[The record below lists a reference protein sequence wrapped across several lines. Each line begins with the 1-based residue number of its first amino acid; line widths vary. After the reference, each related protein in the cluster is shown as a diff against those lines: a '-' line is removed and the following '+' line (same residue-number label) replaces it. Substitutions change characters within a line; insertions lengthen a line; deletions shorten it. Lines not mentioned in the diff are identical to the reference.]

1 MATGQIRQS
10 LSGYYD
16 IYSEGR
22 MYRTRARGNFRK
34 KGQTPLVG
42 DYVEFK
48 ADNENEG
55 YVLKI
60 LERRNQLVRPP
71 VANVDCAIVVTACV
85 EPDFSSNLLDRQL
98 VMLRANDIEPVLY
111 FSKADLM
118 DEAAAE
124 RMKPVFDYYGR
135 YFRTVVR
142 DSGMSDEELTAALL
156 GDRRDDVVIVMGQT
170 GAGKSTLLNSLDPE
184 LALETSE
191 ISKALSRGKHTT
203 RKVSLLDVRGHLIA
217 DTPGFSSF
225 DLRGIERERL
235 PFLFDDFNEYAPQ
248 CRFRGCLHLSEP
260 DCAVKEAVAKGEV
273 LESRYENYRLFQKM
287 IEEQK
292 PRYRR

>member
-1 MATGQIRQS
+1 MAKGQIRQS

-16 IYSEGR
+16 IFSEGKT
-22 MYRTRARGNFRK
+22 YRTRARGTFRK

-60 LERRNQLVRPP
+60 LERKNQLVRPP

-98 VMLRANDIEPVLY
+98 VMLSENEIVPILY

-118 DEAAAE
+118 DETTKE
-124 RMKPVFDYYGR
+124 RMLPVFDYYSK
-135 YFRTVVR
+135 YYRTVVSEK
-142 DSGMSDEELTAALL
+142 DMADEELVSALL
-156 GDRRDDVVIVMGQT
+156 EEAGNVLVVMGQT
-170 GAGKSTLLNSLDPE
+170 GAGKSTLLNRLDPK
-184 LALETSE
+184 LKLETGE
-191 ISKALSRGKHTT
+191 ISKALSRGRHTT
-203 RKVSLLDVRGHLIA
+203 RKVSLMDVKGHLIA

-225 DLRGIERERL
+225 ELREIEKERL
-235 PFLFDDFNEYAPQ
+235 SSLFEDFNEYSPQ
-248 CRFRGCLHLSEP
+248 CRFRGCLHLNEP
-260 DCAVKEAVAKGEV
+260 DCAVKAAVLEGKI
-273 LESRYENYRLFQKM
+273 LESRYENYKLFQKM
-287 IEEQK
+287 IQEQK
-292 PRYRR
+292 PRYKR

>member
-1 MATGQIRQS
+1 MAKGQIRQS

-16 IYSEGR
+16 IFSEGKT
-22 MYRTRARGNFRK
+22 YRTRARGNFRK

-60 LERRNQLVRPP
+60 LERKNQLVRPP

-98 VMLRANDIEPVLY
+98 VMLSENEIVPILY

-118 DEAAAE
+118 DETTKE
-124 RMKPVFDYYGR
+124 RMLPVFDYYSKYYR
-135 YFRTVVR
+135 MVVSEK
-142 DSGMSDEELTAALL
+142 DMADEELVSALL
-156 GDRRDDVVIVMGQT
+156 EEAGNVLVVMGQT
-170 GAGKSTLLNSLDPE
+170 GAGKSTLLNRLDPK
-184 LALETSE
+184 LKLETGE
-191 ISKALSRGKHTT
+191 ISKALSRGRHTT
-203 RKVSLLDVRGHLIA
+203 RKVSLMDVKGHLIA

-225 DLRGIERERL
+225 ELREIEKERL
-235 PFLFDDFNEYAPQ
+235 SSLFEDFNEYSPQ
-248 CRFRGCLHLSEP
+248 CRFRGCLHLNEP
-260 DCAVKEAVAKGEV
+260 DCAVKAAVLEGKI
-273 LESRYENYRLFQKM
+273 LESRYENYKLFQKM
-287 IEEQK
+287 IQEQK
-292 PRYRR
+292 PRYKR

>member
-1 MATGQIRQS
+1 MAKGQIRQS

-16 IYSEGR
+16 IFSEGKT
-22 MYRTRARGNFRK
+22 YRTRARGNFRK

-60 LERRNQLVRPP
+60 LERKNQLVRPP

-98 VMLRANDIEPVLY
+98 VMLSENEIVPILY

-118 DEAAAE
+118 DETTKE
-124 RMKPVFDYYGR
+124 RMLPVFDYYSK
-135 YFRTVVR
+135 YYRTVVSEK
-142 DSGMSDEELTAALL
+142 DMADEELVSALL
-156 GDRRDDVVIVMGQT
+156 EEAGSVLVVMGQT
-170 GAGKSTLLNSLDPE
+170 GAGKSTLLNRLDPK
-184 LALETSE
+184 LKLETGE
-191 ISKALSRGKHTT
+191 ISKALSRGRHTT
-203 RKVSLLDVRGHLIA
+203 RKVSLMDVKGHLIA

-225 DLRGIERERL
+225 ELREIEKERL
-235 PFLFDDFNEYAPQ
+235 SSLFEDFNEYSPQ
-248 CRFRGCLHLSEP
+248 CRFRGCLHLNEP
-260 DCAVKEAVAKGEV
+260 DCAVKAAVLEGKI
-273 LESRYENYRLFQKM
+273 LESRYENYKLFQKM
-287 IEEQK
+287 IQEQK
-292 PRYRR
+292 PRYKR

>member
-1 MATGQIRQS
+1 MAKGQIRQS

-16 IYSEGR
+16 IFSEGKT
-22 MYRTRARGNFRK
+22 YRTRARGNFRK

-60 LERRNQLVRPP
+60 LERKNQLVRPP

-98 VMLRANDIEPVLY
+98 VMLSENEIVPILY

-118 DEAAAE
+118 DETTKE
-124 RMKPVFDYYGR
+124 RMLPVFDYYSK
-135 YFRTVVR
+135 YYRTVV
-142 DSGMSDEELTAALL
+142 SEKNMADEELVSALL
-156 GDRRDDVVIVMGQT
+156 EEAGNVLVVMGQT
-170 GAGKSTLLNSLDPE
+170 GAGKSTLLNRLDPK
-184 LALETSE
+184 LKLETGE
-191 ISKALSRGKHTT
+191 ISKALSRGRHTT
-203 RKVSLLDVRGHLIA
+203 RKVSLMDVKGHLIA

-225 DLRGIERERL
+225 ELREIEKERL
-235 PFLFDDFNEYAPQ
+235 SSLFEDFNEYSPQ
-248 CRFRGCLHLSEP
+248 CRFRGCLHLNEP
-260 DCAVKEAVAKGEV
+260 DCAVKAAVLEGKI
-273 LESRYENYRLFQKM
+273 LESRYENYKLFQKM
-287 IEEQK
+287 IQEQK
-292 PRYRR
+292 EKLKL

>member
-1 MATGQIRQS
+1 MTKGQIRQS

-16 IYSEGR
+16 IFSEGKT
-22 MYRTRARGNFRK
+22 YRTRARGNFRK

-60 LERRNQLVRPP
+60 LERKNQLVRPP

-98 VMLRANDIEPVLY
+98 VMLSENEIVPILY

-118 DEAAAE
+118 DETTKE
-124 RMKPVFDYYGR
+124 RMLPVFDYYSK
-135 YFRTVVR
+135 YYRTVVSEK
-142 DSGMSDEELTAALL
+142 DMADEELVSALL
-156 GDRRDDVVIVMGQT
+156 EEAGSVLVVMGQT
-170 GAGKSTLLNSLDPE
+170 GAGKSTLLNRLDPK
-184 LALETSE
+184 LKLETGE
-191 ISKALSRGKHTT
+191 ISKALSRGRHTT
-203 RKVSLLDVRGHLIA
+203 RKVSLMDVKGHLIA

-225 DLRGIERERL
+225 ELREIEKERL
-235 PFLFDDFNEYAPQ
+235 SSLFEDFNEYSPQ
-248 CRFRGCLHLSEP
+248 CRFRGCLHLNEP
-260 DCAVKEAVAKGEV
+260 DCAVKAAVLEGKI
-273 LESRYENYRLFQKM
+273 LESRYENYKLFQKM
-287 IEEQK
+287 IQEQK
-292 PRYRR
+292 PRYKR

>member
-1 MATGQIRQS
+1 MAKGQIRQS

-16 IYSEGR
+16 IFSEGKT
-22 MYRTRARGNFRK
+22 YRTRARGNFRK

-60 LERRNQLVRPP
+60 LERKNQLVRPP

-98 VMLRANDIEPVLY
+98 VMLSENEIVPILY

-118 DEAAAE
+118 DETTKD
-124 RMKPVFDYYGR
+124 RMLPVFDYYSK
-135 YFRTVVR
+135 YYRTVV
-142 DSGMSDEELTAALL
+142 SEKNMADEELVSALL
-156 GDRRDDVVIVMGQT
+156 EEAGNVLVVMGQT
-170 GAGKSTLLNSLDPE
+170 GAGKSTLLNRLDPK
-184 LALETSE
+184 LKLETGE
-191 ISKALSRGKHTT
+191 ISKALSRGRHTT
-203 RKVSLLDVRGHLIA
+203 RKVSLMDVKGHLIA

-225 DLRGIERERL
+225 ELREIEKERL
-235 PFLFDDFNEYAPQ
+235 SSLFEDFNEYSPQ
-248 CRFRGCLHLSEP
+248 CRFRGCLHLNEP
-260 DCAVKEAVAKGEV
+260 DCAVKAAVLEGKI
-273 LESRYENYRLFQKM
+273 LESRYENYKLFQKM
-287 IEEQK
+287 IQEQK
-292 PRYRR
+292 PRYKR

>member
-1 MATGQIRQS
+1 MAKGQIRQS

-16 IYSEGR
+16 IFSEGKT
-22 MYRTRARGNFRK
+22 YRTRARGNFRK

-60 LERRNQLVRPP
+60 LERKNQLVRPP

-98 VMLRANDIEPVLY
+98 VMLSENEIVPILY

-118 DEAAAE
+118 DETTKE
-124 RMKPVFDYYGR
+124 RMLPVFDYYSK
-135 YFRTVVR
+135 YYRTVV
-142 DSGMSDEELTAALL
+142 SEKNMADEELVSALL
-156 GDRRDDVVIVMGQT
+156 EETGNVLVVMGQT
-170 GAGKSTLLNSLDPE
+170 GAGKSTLLNRLDPK
-184 LALETSE
+184 LKLETGE
-191 ISKALSRGKHTT
+191 ISKALSRGRHTT
-203 RKVSLLDVRGHLIA
+203 RKVSLMDVKGHLIA

-225 DLRGIERERL
+225 ELREIEKERL
-235 PFLFDDFNEYAPQ
+235 SSLFEDFNEYSPQ
-248 CRFRGCLHLSEP
+248 CRFRGCLHLNEP
-260 DCAVKEAVAKGEV
+260 DCAVKAAVLEGKI
-273 LESRYENYRLFQKM
+273 LESRYENYKLFQKM
-287 IEEQK
+287 IQEQK
-292 PRYRR
+292 PRYKR

>member
-1 MATGQIRQS
+1 MAKGQIRQS

-16 IYSEGR
+16 IFSEGKT
-22 MYRTRARGNFRK
+22 YRTRARGNFRK

-60 LERRNQLVRPP
+60 LERKNQLVRPP

-98 VMLRANDIEPVLY
+98 VMLSENEIVPILY

-118 DEAAAE
+118 DETTKE
-124 RMKPVFDYYGR
+124 RMLPVFDYYSK
-135 YFRTVVR
+135 YYRTVV
-142 DSGMSDEELTAALL
+142 SEKNMADEELVSALL
-156 GDRRDDVVIVMGQT
+156 EESGNVLVVMGQT
-170 GAGKSTLLNSLDPE
+170 GAGKSTLLNRLDPK
-184 LALETSE
+184 LKLDTGE
-191 ISKALSRGKHTT
+191 ISKALSRGRHTT
-203 RKVSLLDVRGHLIA
+203 RKVSLMDVKGHLIA

-225 DLRGIERERL
+225 ELREIEKERL
-235 PFLFDDFNEYAPQ
+235 SSLFEDFNEYSPQ
-248 CRFRGCLHLSEP
+248 CRFRGCLHLNEP
-260 DCAVKEAVAKGEV
+260 DCAVKAAVLEGKI
-273 LESRYENYRLFQKM
+273 LESRYENYKLFQKM
-287 IEEQK
+287 IQEQK
-292 PRYRR
+292 PRYKR

>member
-1 MATGQIRQS
+1 MAKGQIRQS

-16 IYSEGR
+16 IFSEGKT
-22 MYRTRARGNFRK
+22 YRTRARGNFRK

-60 LERRNQLVRPP
+60 LERKNQLVRPP

-98 VMLRANDIEPVLY
+98 VMLSENEIVPILY

-118 DEAAAE
+118 DETTKE
-124 RMKPVFDYYGR
+124 RMLPVFDYYSK
-135 YFRTVVR
+135 YYRTVVSEK
-142 DSGMSDEELTAALL
+142 DMADEELVSALL
-156 GDRRDDVVIVMGQT
+156 EEAGNVLVVMGQT
-170 GAGKSTLLNSLDPE
+170 GAGKSTLLNRLDPK
-184 LALETSE
+184 LNLETGE
-191 ISKALSRGKHTT
+191 ISKALSRGRHTT
-203 RKVSLLDVRGHLIA
+203 RKVSLMDVKGHLIA

-225 DLRGIERERL
+225 ELREIEKERL
-235 PFLFDDFNEYAPQ
+235 SSLFEDFNEYSPQ
-248 CRFRGCLHLSEP
+248 CRFRGCLHLNEP
-260 DCAVKEAVAKGEV
+260 DCAVKAAVLEGKI
-273 LESRYENYRLFQKM
+273 LESRYENYKLFQKM
-287 IEEQK
+287 IQEQK
-292 PRYRR
+292 PRYKR

>member
-1 MATGQIRQS
+1 MAKGQIRQS

-16 IYSEGR
+16 IFSEGKT
-22 MYRTRARGNFRK
+22 YRTRARGNFRK

-60 LERRNQLVRPP
+60 LERKNQLVRPP

-98 VMLRANDIEPVLY
+98 VMLSENEIVPILY

-118 DEAAAE
+118 DETTKE
-124 RMKPVFDYYGR
+124 RMLPVFDYYSK
-135 YFRTVVR
+135 YYRTVVSEK
-142 DSGMSDEELTAALL
+142 DMADEELVSALL
-156 GDRRDDVVIVMGQT
+156 EEAGNVLVVMGQT
-170 GAGKSTLLNSLDPE
+170 GAGKSTLLNRLDPK
-184 LALETSE
+184 LKLETGE
-191 ISKALSRGKHTT
+191 ISKALSRGRHTT
-203 RKVSLLDVRGHLIA
+203 RKVSLMDVKGHLIS

-225 DLRGIERERL
+225 ELREIEKERL
-235 PFLFDDFNEYAPQ
+235 SSLFEDFNEYSPQ
-248 CRFRGCLHLSEP
+248 CRFRGCLHLNEP
-260 DCAVKEAVAKGEV
+260 DCAVKAAVLEGKI
-273 LESRYENYRLFQKM
+273 LESRYENYKLFQKM
-287 IEEQK
+287 IQEQK
-292 PRYRR
+292 PRYKR

>member
-1 MATGQIRQS
+1 MAKGQIRQS

-16 IYSEGR
+16 IFSEGKT
-22 MYRTRARGNFRK
+22 YRTRARGNFRK

-60 LERRNQLVRPP
+60 LERKNQLVRPP

-98 VMLRANDIEPVLY
+98 VMLSENEIVPILY

-118 DEAAAE
+118 DETTKE
-124 RMKPVFDYYGR
+124 RMLPVFDYYSK
-135 YFRTVVR
+135 YYRTVV
-142 DSGMSDEELTAALL
+142 SEKNMADEELVSALL
-156 GDRRDDVVIVMGQT
+156 EEAGNVLVVMGQT
-170 GAGKSTLLNSLDPE
+170 GAGKSTLLNRLDSK
-184 LALETSE
+184 LKLETGE
-191 ISKALSRGKHTT
+191 ISKALSRGRHTT
-203 RKVSLLDVRGHLIA
+203 RKVSLMDVKGHLIA

-225 DLRGIERERL
+225 ELREIEKERL
-235 PFLFDDFNEYAPQ
+235 SSLFEDFNEYSPQ
-248 CRFRGCLHLSEP
+248 CRFRGCLHLNEP
-260 DCAVKEAVAKGEV
+260 DCAVKAAVLEGKI
-273 LESRYENYRLFQKM
+273 LESRYENYKLFQKM
-287 IEEQK
+287 IQEQK
-292 PRYRR
+292 PRYKR

>member
-1 MATGQIRQS
+1 MAKGQIRQS

-16 IYSEGR
+16 IFSEGKT
-22 MYRTRARGNFRK
+22 YRTRARGNFRK

-60 LERRNQLVRPP
+60 LERKNQLVRPP

-98 VMLRANDIEPVLY
+98 VMLSENEIVPILY

-118 DEAAAE
+118 DETTKE
-124 RMKPVFDYYGR
+124 RMLPVFDYYSK
-135 YFRTVVR
+135 YYRTVV
-142 DSGMSDEELTAALL
+142 SEKNMADEELVSALL
-156 GDRRDDVVIVMGQT
+156 EEAGNVLVVMGQT
-170 GAGKSTLLNSLDPE
+170 GAGKSTLLNRLDPK
-184 LALETSE
+184 LKLETGE
-191 ISKALSRGKHTT
+191 ISKALSRGRHTT
-203 RKVSLLDVRGHLIA
+203 RKVSLMDVKGHLIA

-225 DLRGIERERL
+225 ELREIEKERL
-235 PFLFDDFNEYAPQ
+235 SSLFDDFNEYSPQ
-248 CRFRGCLHLSEP
+248 CRFRGCLHLNEP
-260 DCAVKEAVAKGEV
+260 DCAVKAAVLEGKI
-273 LESRYENYRLFQKM
+273 LESRYENYKLFQKM
-287 IEEQK
+287 IQEQK
-292 PRYRR
+292 PRYKR

>member
-1 MATGQIRQS
+1 MAKGQIRQS

-16 IYSEGR
+16 IFSEGKT
-22 MYRTRARGNFRK
+22 YRTRARGNFRK

-60 LERRNQLVRPP
+60 LERKNQLVRPP

-98 VMLRANDIEPVLY
+98 VMLSENEIVPILY

-118 DEAAAE
+118 DETTKE
-124 RMKPVFDYYGR
+124 RMLPVFDYYSK
-135 YFRTVVR
+135 YYRTVV
-142 DSGMSDEELTAALL
+142 SEKNMADEELVSALL
-156 GDRRDDVVIVMGQT
+156 EEAGNVLVVMGQT
-170 GAGKSTLLNSLDPE
+170 GAGKSTLLNRLDPK
-184 LALETSE
+184 LKLETGE
-191 ISKALSRGKHTT
+191 ISKALSRGRHTT
-203 RKVSLLDVRGHLIA
+203 RKVSLMDVKGHLVA

-225 DLRGIERERL
+225 ELREIEKERL
-235 PFLFDDFNEYAPQ
+235 SSLFEDFNEYSPQ
-248 CRFRGCLHLSEP
+248 CRFRGCLHLNEP
-260 DCAVKEAVAKGEV
+260 DCAVKAAVLEGKI
-273 LESRYENYRLFQKM
+273 LESRYENYKLFQKM
-287 IEEQK
+287 IQEQK
-292 PRYRR
+292 PRYKR